1 MGKWRQAVELA
12 MTDEEMEALTAISR
26 SRSIEQ
32 IFCPSPIVDTDFISD
47 WWTAAQ
53 ILIVSLSA
61 AIWQVDLGLRCMED
75 ELAPQAGKAALEFQ
89 YQKLFSEL
97 WVGGVYETLRLLTER
112 KLALL
117 KRRSNQC

>member
-53 ILIVSLSA
+53 IRFV
-61 AIWQVDLGLRCMED
+61 RCAEG
-75 ELAPQAGKAALEFQ
+75 A
-89 YQKLFSEL
+89 SC
-97 WVGGVYETLRLLTER
+97 RLLAHRDFASRIYVRNATESGQTGTDVNDPS
-112 KLALL
+112 AT
-117 KRRSNQC
+117 